1 MLRAFDRAGSQVEG
15 RQEKRKQGNKEK
27 RRSGSLFPFSPFSL
41 SPFFPFS
48 LFPLLIL
55 TLPAWLPLL
64 LDPGLVNTRA
74 GGDSPF
80 LVQRVH
86 QMAVAL
92 QSGHFPVRWMPDA
105 AYGYGYPFWNYYAP
119 LAFYAAAGLVLAGVG
134 IVESIKLVQI
144 LGFLGAAVGMYRLAE
159 EVLNSRPA
167 ALLAAAAYTY
177 APFHLVN
184 LYVRGDSLG
193 EFTAFAFYPLVLLS
207 LHRLYRRPGPGGAAL
222 ASLAYAGL
230 ILSHN
235 ISALIFTPFA
245 IAYALVLPT
254 ATRSSERAHSAFHR
268 LGWALAAFA
277 LGLALSAFYWAP
289 ALLEQ
294 GAVQLEENLTG
305 FFHYAGHFRGANLVQ
320 RSLRF
325 DFDVDAAGTP
335 FAMGLVQAI
344 LGVAGLLAL
353 LLLAFRRP
361 PLRRYATSLFFA
373 ATALIATFLITPW
386 SRPLWDH
393 LPLLPFVQFPWRW
406 LSVQALAVAMLI
418 GALACLPRWP
428 GGRWAVAVALSVLS
442 MATVLPGLRVEY
454 LPLRDADVTP
464 RRLMLYELFTG
475 NIGSTVRAEYLPQAV
490 RPRPWTSGA
499 VMGRPEPPIG
509 ADEARLLSRGPV
521 TQRWQVRVTTEREL
535 VFATYWF
542 PGWRATV
549 DGQPVP
555 TVAQP
560 GHGGIRVRIPAG
572 THEVTLALGRSPL
585 RLAAELVSLL
595 GSLALVGF
603 ALVAHKFVVTTSV
616 VQGGTT
622 TSRHLD
628 KLDPA
633 QARCTAEVGPTSP
646 NPETLRVSATPSIS
660 HYALRLALES
670 VAIAAIVLL
679 LLTALR
685 VRAGFLDGPLTMDF
699 DRMPYLHPN
708 PGGVRW
714 EGGPVL
720 RSYTLTP
727 KELQPG
733 QTLAIEMVWEGVEPG
748 MEAELALVSPAEVL
762 FDVPAILAVARTS
775 LSSTTSV
782 RLTIPEETNPG
793 LYLLRLR
800 VFGTET
806 APARSETGYS
816 QVARSETGHSQVA
829 WSETGYSQVVR
840 SAVVYLEPL
849 RVHGRPRPLTGEGI
863 PFGDVALLGPVQV
876 EQPSPERLQVRLIW
890 QALRPLATN
899 YATSLR
905 LLDATGRRVAM
916 ADAQPCYGFC
926 PTRLWQPG
934 VAVYDRRWLTL
945 PEGLAPGDD
954 YRLEVVLYEVA
965 TLQPVGTAR
974 IDGVTL
980 TQPTLRPDVPLQ
992 HRFNGLGIVGAE
1004 LDRETAEPG
1013 ERVLVQV
1020 RWWLRE
1026 PVAQDHEVRLVLRG
1040 MAGGQVHAA
1049 QMPIAPGFG
1058 TSRWPRG
1065 AFVARPYPFRL
1076 PRDLPP
1082 GDYRIAIGLAGV
1094 EGLFDPGLTLRITPS
1109 TRVFEP
1115 PELARRLDVDFG
1127 GQIRLLGYT
1136 LEQDANALSL
1146 LVAWQALQDIEQNY
1160 KTFVHLFDPATE
1172 RIVAQRDAE
1181 PRGGDRPTS
1190 TWIAGEVVTDGFHIM
1205 TVELPAGT
1213 YRLAIG
1219 LYDPVTGQR
1228 LRAVAPNGQRLA
1240 EDRVVLEPEVRLG
1253 E

>member
-1 MLRAFDRAGSQVEG
+1 ML
-15 RQEKRKQGNKEK
+15 
-27 RRSGSLFPFSPFSL
+27 L
-41 SPFFPFS
+41 
-48 LFPLLIL
+48 L

-86 QMAVAL
+86 QMVVAL

-134 IVESIKLVQI
+134 IVESIKVVQI
-144 LGFLGAAVGMYRLAE
+144 LGFLGAAIGMYCLAE
-159 EVLNSRPA
+159 EVLDNRPA

-207 LHRLYRRPGPGGAAL
+207 LHRLYRHPGPGGAAL

-230 ILSHN
+230 VLSHN

-245 IAYALVLPT
+245 IAYALVLPISDSRT
-254 ATRSSERAHSAFHR
+254 GSNSRSQSAIR
-268 LGWALAAFA
+268 NPQSAIGWMVAAFA

-294 GAVQLEENLTG
+294 GVVQLEENLTG
-305 FFHYAGHFRGANLVQ
+305 YFHYAGHFRDANLVQ

-325 DFDVDAAGTP
+325 NFAVDAAGTP

-344 LGVAGLLAL
+344 LGTIGLVVVLTWVL
-353 LLLAFRRP
+353 RRS
-361 PLRRYATSLFFA
+361 PLRRHAVLLFFA
-373 ATALIATFLITPW
+373 ITALMATFLITPW
-386 SRPLWDH
+386 SRPLWDR

-406 LSVQALAVAMLI
+406 LSVQALAVAVLV
-418 GALACLPRWP
+418 GTLARLPRQP
-428 GGRWAVAVALSVLS
+428 GSQWAVAVALSVLL
-442 MATVLPGLRVEY
+442 MVAVLPGLRVEY

-464 RRLMLYELFTG
+464 QRLMLYELFTG

-499 VMGRPEPPIG
+499 VMGEPELPIG
-509 ADEARLLSRGPV
+509 ADEAQLLSRSAV
-521 TQRWQVRVTTEREL
+521 TQRWQVRVSTEREL

-549 DGQPVP
+549 DGQPV
-555 TVAQP
+555 TTAAQP
-560 GHGGIRVRIPAG
+560 GHGGIRVRVPAG
-572 THEVTLALGRSPL
+572 THEVRLALGRSPL
-585 RLAAELVSLL
+585 RLAAEIVSLL
-595 GSLALVGF
+595 GGLVLAGLALASRSRSRILGLLRP
-603 ALVAHKFVVTTSV
+603 ALSVAVT
-616 VQGGTT
+616 
-622 TSRHLD
+622 
-628 KLDPA
+628 
-633 QARCTAEVGPTSP
+633 
-646 NPETLRVSATPSIS
+646 
-660 HYALRLALES
+660 
-670 VAIAAIVLL
+670 VAIALL
-679 LLTALR
+679 LLAAVR
-685 VRAGFLDGPLTMDF
+685 IRAGSLSGPLTMDF

-708 PGGVRW
+708 PGGARW
-714 EGGPVL
+714 EGGAVL

-748 MEAELALVSPAEVL
+748 AEVELTLVSPAEVL
-762 FDVPAILAVARTS
+762 FDVPAILAAVRTP
-775 LSSTTSV
+775 LAQTTSV
-782 RLTIPEETNPG
+782 RLAIPEEVNPG
-793 LYLLRLR
+793 LYLLRLS
-800 VFGTET
+800 VFST
-806 APARSETGYS
+806 ASPAVGE
-816 QVARSETGHSQVA
+816 AI
-829 WSETGYSQVVR
+829 
-840 SAVVYLEPL
+840 YLEPV
-849 RVHGRPRPLTGEGI
+849 RVRGRPRPLAGEGTA
-863 PFGDVALLGPVQV
+863 FGDVALLRPVQV
-876 EQPSPERLQVRLIW
+876 EQSSPAQLQVRLTW
-890 QALRPLATN
+890 QALRPVAVN

-905 LLDATGRRVAM
+905 LLDATGQRVAM

-926 PTRLWQPG
+926 PTSLWQPG

-945 PEGLAPGDD
+945 PKGLSPGDD

-980 TQPTLRPDVPLQ
+980 TQPTVQPDVSLQ
-992 HRFNGLGIVGAE
+992 HRFDGLGIVGAE

-1013 ERVLVQV
+1013 ERVLVQI
-1020 RWWLRE
+1020 RWSLQE
-1026 PVAQDHEVRLVLRG
+1026 PVARDREVRLVLRDATG
-1040 MAGGQVHAA
+1040 AEIHET

-1058 TSRWPRG
+1058 TSRWPVG
-1065 AFVARPYPFRL
+1065 AFVVRAYPFRL

-1082 GDYRIAIGLAGV
+1082 GDYRIAIGLADV
-1094 EGLFDPGLTLRITPS
+1094 EGLFDPGLALQITPY

-1136 LEQDANALSL
+1136 LEQDTNALSL
-1146 LVAWQALQDIEQNY
+1146 LVAWQALQDIEQDY

-1205 TVELPAGT
+1205 TVELPPGT

-1240 EDRVVLEPEVRLG
+1240 DDRVVLEPEVRLG